1 MSEQA
6 NGVFRKAALGG
17 FNKKDVL
24 SYLDSISMQY
34 EQEKNELS
42 GNISRLEE
50 INGSLEQ
57 ELSLCKEEIS
67 SLTKRLEDE
76 QEKLSCANESLED
89 VKKELEQQKNKNEI
103 KNQELIIQME
113 LCDQLKLQIDE
124 YEAKVRGYEAI
135 SKKIN
140 RTIAQANQ
148 SAANIV
154 SEAEKRASSVVSDA
168 QSRADS
174 VNRELS
180 AFRDEI
186 SDLRALVKIALY
198 EVEDRLGYIDKVAFK
213 NSKKIEETKAKATVK
228 AVAPPRPI
236 KPCKIVPKSKKKLC
250 DGAFDLLD
258 KLVDKWAK

>member
-103 KNQELIIQME
+103 KNQELLIQME

-140 RTIAQANQ
+140 HVLVI
-148 SAANIV
+148 
-154 SEAEKRASSVVSDA
+154 
-168 QSRADS
+168 
-174 VNRELS
+174 EL
-180 AFRDEI
+180 
-186 SDLRALVKIALY
+186 
-198 EVEDRLGYIDKVAFK
+198 
-213 NSKKIEETKAKATVK
+213 
-228 AVAPPRPI
+228 
-236 KPCKIVPKSKKKLC
+236 
-250 DGAFDLLD
+250 
-258 KLVDKWAK
+258 